1 MKISCTALHVFTWE
15 AGRREGIS
23 SRRDLYAA
31 SGVAV
36 LHFDPFW
43 TVIQS
48 SINEQVVELLCVLTG
63 GVT

>member
-1 MKISCTALHVFTWE
+1 MKEALALHVFTWE

-23 SRRDLYAA
+23 SRRDLYA
-31 SGVAV
+31 VI
-36 LHFDPFW
+36 HFDAFW

-48 SINEQVVELLCVLTG
+48 SINEQFVELLCVLTG